1 MSSNTND
8 TINLGNYEEW
18 FILYMDDELGTE
30 DKRMV
35 DNFLLLHPQLQEE
48 MDVLLSTKLPAD
60 GITFAG
66 KEELK
71 AEAMKLNA
79 VDENLL
85 LYLDNELPAAGKK
98 AVEERLAADQ
108 DYRLQHALLQQTRL
122 DASEVILHPNKKEL
136 YRHTEAVIFFPLWL
150 RIAAVVVLILFAAFF
165 FVFTTNQ
172 QPANGYAIQVN
183 KPLPLP
189 ENRLPGNQPAEN
201 SLPLQQQTATV
212 NTARKDRPVIR
223 PDVKQA
229 VQVVD
234 KKKTIEPITPAD
246 QQVEMTALQ
255 EAPAVHIEAA
265 KLNAQPAMAINIP
278 VATPAVTSATPATYK
293 DQSNP
298 EITAGIEGDDR
309 SNRTPAKG
317 FLRKVSRFL
326 ERRTGIGTVNAD
338 NELLVGA
345 VALKLN

>member
-8 TINLGNYEEW
+8 TINLSNYEEW
-18 FILYMDDELGTE
+18 FVLYMDDELGTE
-30 DKRMV
+30 EKRMV

-60 GITFAG
+60 GLTFPG
-66 KEELK
+66 KEDLK

-98 AVEERLAADQ
+98 AMEEKMAADQ
-108 DYRLQHALLQQTRL
+108 EYLLQYALLQQTKL
-122 DASEVILHPNKKEL
+122 DASEVIPHPNKKEL
-136 YRHTEAVIFFPLWL
+136 YRHTAGVIFFPLWL
-150 RIAAVVVLILFAAFF
+150 RIAAIVAVILFAAFF
-165 FVFTTNQ
+165 FVVNTNQ
-172 QPANGYAIQVN
+172 QPANGYAVQKD

-189 ENRLPGNQPAEN
+189 ATGAPGNQPAEN
-201 SLPLQQQTATV
+201 SLPLPQQTAIAKPV
-212 NTARKDRPVIR
+212 QKNRPSIR
-223 PDVKQA
+223 PDLKQA
-229 VQVVD
+229 VQAAD
-234 KKKTIEPITPAD
+234 KKKTIEAVTPAD
-246 QQVEMTALQ
+246 QQEEMIALQ
-255 EAPAVHIEAA
+255 EAPAVHIDAA

-293 DQSNP
+293 EQRNP